1 MKRNIIALW
10 IVLLLSLPV
19 SAQQEK
25 KKVVGFDVQL
35 AQQIGLKNWSGVSSV
50 DDGFPKAS
58 LTELK
63 GVFNIRFG
71 RSCVGAFADAGIG
84 LMPAPKMGTFTTD
97 RMEMPHSGTKYY
109 LREMLSES
117 GSRHATPHFKAATG
131 LFMDIQAGEKVRVM
145 PYVGVGFMTMSGRS
159 YTMIL
164 KEQGSNLEYRARYS
178 WNESEY
184 GTDTSAPGY
193 LTGRLNVKYKVAQKM
208 SLLLGL
214 EYMWVFDRLNYS
226 ASFSN
231 VYNQNIEKVV
241 HVQGERMSMLGLSLG
256 LSFF

>member
-84 LMPAPKMGTFTTD
+84 LMPAPKMGTFL
-97 RMEMPHSGTKYY
+97 GTSFNLKRCIICVKCYQSPEAGMLPLI
-109 LREMLSES
+109 LRRL
-117 GSRHATPHFKAATG
+117 PVCLWIFK
-131 LFMDIQAGEKVRVM
+131 RVK
-145 PYVGVGFMTMSGRS
+145 RC
-159 YTMIL
+159 
-164 KEQGSNLEYRARYS
+164 E
-178 WNESEY
+178 
-184 GTDTSAPGY
+184 
-193 LTGRLNVKYKVAQKM
+193 
-208 SLLLGL
+208 
-214 EYMWVFDRLNYS
+214 
-226 ASFSN
+226 
-231 VYNQNIEKVV
+231 
-241 HVQGERMSMLGLSLG
+241 
-256 LSFF
+256 